1 MNFIM
6 KLNALFSVCIALF
19 FASCQG
25 VAQKEGTINKTISP
39 TDFEQKL
46 KLADAQ
52 LIDVRSPEEYADGGI
67 AGSLNINYNSADF
80 EDRISKLDKT
90 KPVLVYCLSGG
101 RSGNAANKMN
111 EMGFKEVYNMQGG
124 LVQWR
129 SEGKTAGKVAEGMT
143 MENYSKAIS
152 QKGYVLVDFNATWC
166 APCKKMLPWI
176 TKLAEEKKDKLTLL
190 KIDAD
195 QNARLLADKGIKGIP
210 YLELYKD
217 GALVWKQ
224 AGYIEES
231 EMRKQTGL

>member
-1 MNFIM
+1 M

>member
-1 MNFIM
+1 MNFNM
-6 KLNALFSVCIALF
+6 KLNTLFSICIALF

-25 VAQKEGTINKTISP
+25 VAQKEGTINMTISP
-39 TDFEQKL
+39 TEFEQKL
-46 KLADAQ
+46 NLPDAQ

-67 AGSLNINYNSADF
+67 SGSVNINYNSADF
-80 EDRISKLDKT
+80 EAKIEKLNKT
-90 KPVLVYCLSGG
+90 KPILVYCLSGG
-101 RSGNAANKMN
+101 RSGSAANKMN
-111 EMGFKEVYNMQGG
+111 GMGFKEVYNMQGG

-129 SEGKTAGKVAEGMT
+129 SEGKTAGKVAAGMS
-143 MENYSKAIS
+143 MDNYAKAVS
-152 QKGYVLVDFNATWC
+152 QKGYVLVDFNASWC

-176 TKLAEEKKDKLTLL
+176 TKLAEEKKDMLALI

-195 QNARLLADKGIKGIP
+195 QNASLLADKGIKGIP

-224 AGYIEES
+224 SGYIEES

>member
-1 MNFIM
+1 MKFNM
-6 KLNALFSVCIALF
+6 KLNTLFSICIALF

-25 VAQKEGTINKTISP
+25 VAQKEGTINMTISP
-39 TDFEQKL
+39 TEFEQKL
-46 KLADAQ
+46 NLPDAQ

-80 EDRISKLDKT
+80 EAKIEKLNKT
-90 KPVLVYCLSGG
+90 KPILVYCLSGG
-101 RSGNAANKMN
+101 RSGSAANKMN
-111 EMGFKEVYNMQGG
+111 GMGFKEVYNMEGG

-129 SEGKTAGKVAEGMT
+129 FEGKTAGKVAAGMT
-143 MENYSKAIS
+143 MNNYAKAVS
-152 QKGYVLVDFNATWC
+152 QKGYVLVDFNASWC

-176 TKLAEEKKDKLTLL
+176 TKLAEEKKDVLTLL

-195 QNARLLADKGIKGIP
+195 QNASLLADKGIKGIP

-224 AGYIEES
+224 SGYIEES

>member
-1 MNFIM
+1 M
-6 KLNALFSVCIALF
+6 KLYSFFSVCMALF

-25 VAQKEGTINKTISP
+25 IAQKEGTVNKTISP
-39 TDFEQKL
+39 AEFEQKL
-46 KLADAQ
+46 KLPDAQ
-52 LIDVRSPEEYADGGI
+52 LVDVRSPEEYADGGI
-67 AGSLNINYNSADF
+67 AGSMNINYNSADF
-80 EDRISKLDKT
+80 ESSIAKLDKN

-101 RSGNAANKMN
+101 RSGSAANKMN
-111 EMGFKEVYNMQGG
+111 GMGFKEVYNMQGG

-129 SEGKTAGKVAEGMT
+129 SEGKTAGKVAAGMS
-143 MENYSKAIS
+143 MENYTKAVS
-152 QKGYVLVDFNATWC
+152 QKGYVLVDFNASWC

-176 TKLAEEKKDKLTLL
+176 TKLAEEKKDVLALL

-195 QNARLLADKGIKGIP
+195 QNAGLLAEKGIKGIP

-224 AGYIEES
+224 SGYIEES